1 MGTPTD
7 PVKLA
12 YMANVHRSAYC
23 ASIEAGMSRKDAEKA
38 ATSVA
43 HAAGEVWDQCHSDP
57 RCSKTLNSSLAATQS

>member
-1 MGTPTD
+1 MGKPID

-23 ASIEAGMSRKDAEKA
+23 ASLEAGMSRNDAEKA

-43 HAAGEVWDQCHSDP
+43 NAAGEAWDQCHTAP
-57 RCSKTLNSSLAATQS
+57 YCSEALRPSLEAALS